1 MHERLGW
8 MKGDMEEERRSTNMS
23 QLKRSLEKAEI
34 MRSGIELVLMI
45 PFLDS
50 MRKGEYEEAL
60 SKLNDEIRELKI
72 IMDEYEKDI
81 PEGVIDEGLKRE

>member
-1 MHERLGW
+1 
-8 MKGDMEEERRSTNMS
+8 MS

>member
-1 MHERLGW
+1 
-8 MKGDMEEERRSTNMS
+8 MS

-50 MRKGEYEEAL
+50 KRKGEYEEAF

-72 IMDEYEKDI
+72 MMDECEKSI